1 MRHDRLKKIIA
12 TGKGGVGKTTTLTTV
27 SLMMAREGK
36 RVIVFDTD
44 PSMNLALSFGVPY
57 QSVCTITED
66 KADISHELEEGIDAS
81 GAKILGDHSVVTEDG
96 IRIVIMG
103 ALQHGGDGCL
113 CSAISVIK
121 ILLDYV
127 ESIGEYDVAIVDSQ
141 AGPEVL
147 GRGLASSFDLNLI
160 LSEPTAKS
168 SEVSVQV
175 KKLADDLG
183 VKENLLVVNKIDY
196 DSDVRFVANIVGI
209 DISKAIGI
217 PYDRDVVKADKEGEL
232 LLDAFP
238 DSAALAQLRNT
249 KDLIEKT
256 VSL

>member
-1 MRHDRLKKIIA
+1 MRHDCLKKIIA
-12 TGKGGVGKTTTLTTV
+12 TGKGGVGKTTTLTTI
-27 SLMMAREGK
+27 SLLMAREGK

-44 PSMNLALSFGVPY
+44 PSMNLALSFDVPY

-66 KADISHELEEGIDAS
+66 KADISHDLEDGIDVS
-81 GAKILGDHSVVTEDG
+81 GAKILEDHSVVTEDG

-121 ILLDYV
+121 LLLDYA
-127 ESIGEYDVAIVDSQ
+127 ESTGEYDVAIVDSQ

-147 GRGLASSFDLNLI
+147 GRGLAASFDLNLI

-256 VSL
+256 VCL

>member
-1 MRHDRLKKIIA
+1 
-12 TGKGGVGKTTTLTTV
+12 
-27 SLMMAREGK
+27 
-36 RVIVFDTD
+36 
-44 PSMNLALSFGVPY
+44 MNLALSFGVPY
-57 QSVCTITED
+57 QNVCTITED
-66 KADISHELEEGIDAS
+66 KADISHDLEEGIDAS
-81 GAKILGDHSVVTEDG
+81 GAKILEDHSVVTEDG

-127 ESIGEYDVAIVDSQ
+127 ESTGEYDIAIVDSQ

-217 PYDRDVVKADKEGEL
+217 PYDRDVVKADKDGEL

-238 DSAALAQLRNT
+238 ESVALAQLRIT

-256 VSL
+256 VCL

>member
-1 MRHDRLKKIIA
+1 MKKIIS
-12 TGKGGVGKTTTLTTV
+12 TGKVGVGKTTTLTTI
-27 SLMMAREGK
+27 SLLMAREGK

-44 PSMNLALSFGVPY
+44 PSMNLALSFDVPY
-57 QSVCTITED
+57 QNVCTITED
-66 KADISHELEEGIDAS
+66 KADISHDLEDGIDAS
-81 GAKILGDHSVVTEDG
+81 GAKILEDHSVVTEDG

-121 ILLDYV
+121 LLLDYV
-127 ESIGEYDVAIVDSQ
+127 ESTGEYDVAIVDSQ

-147 GRGLASSFDLNLI
+147 GRGLAASFDLNLI

-256 VSL
+256 VCL

>member
-1 MRHDRLKKIIA
+1 MKRIIA
-12 TGKGGVGKTTTLTTV
+12 TGKGGVGKTTTTSTLVTM
-27 SLMMAREGK
+27 LAREGK
-36 RVIVFDTD
+36 KVLVFDTD
-44 PSMNLALSFGVPY
+44 PSMNLAMTLGLPYMEVP
-57 QSVCTITED
+57 TITAHKEEISED
-66 KADISHELEEGIDAS
+66 LDDAEDMTEIGREIFDKYS
-81 GAKILGDHSVVTEDG
+81 LINSDGVRVV
-96 IRIVIMG
+96 VMG
-103 ALQHGGDGCL
+103 AIPDGGNGCL
-113 CSAISVIK
+113 CSAISIIK
-121 ILLDYV
+121 IMLNYV
-127 ESIGEYDVAIVDSQ
+127 ESGECEKYDVAIVDSQ

-147 GRGLASSFDLNLI
+147 GRGLAASFDLNLI

-256 VSL
+256 VCL